1 MAENV
6 KLNVGITSSR
16 TLEVSNNQLS
26 VEGTADLHLQG
37 TVAEPVLVGR
47 TNITG
52 GELFFNGKRF
62 QMEDATIVFANPVHT
77 EPIVNLTATTTINQF
92 NLTVNLVGPF
102 DKLRTTYTSDPP
114 LSQVDVINLLITG
127 HTTAQSSSVSPQSV
141 IASQLSGQVSSHLEK
156 LTGISSLTIDPQIG
170 GNQGNAGSQLA
181 IQQRVTKNLFFTFA
195 TDVTTTQGE
204 VVQVEY
210 QVTPKYSLSAV
221 RNQSGGYEIEIK
233 SHKKF

>member
-1 MAENV
+1 
-6 KLNVGITSSR
+6 
-16 TLEVSNNQLS
+16 
-26 VEGTADLHLQG
+26 LHLQG

-47 TNITG
+47 TNVTG
-52 GELFFNGKRF
+52 GELFFDGKRF
-62 QMEDATIVFANPVHT
+62 QVENATIVFANPART
-77 EPIVNLTATTTINQF
+77 EPIVNLTATTTVNQF
-92 NLTVNLVGPF
+92 NLTVNLVGPL

-141 IASQLSGQVSSHLEK
+141 VASQLSGQVSNRLEK
-156 LTGISSLTIDPQIG
+156 LTGVSSLTIDPQIG
-170 GNQGNAGSQLA
+170 GNQGNAGSRLA
-181 IQQRVTKNLFFTFA
+181 IQQRVTKDLFFTFA

-210 QVTPKYSLSAV
+210 QVTPKYSVSAI
-221 RNQSGGYEIEIK
+221 RNQAGGYEIQIK